1 MRSTYR
7 VHMWIRLDLY
17 WRLTLGIGFFLFFF
31 PFMYLH
37 TYILVVTLAYRE
49 NLNHDVL

>member
-17 WRLTLGIGFFLFFF
+17 WRLTLGIGFFFSFSILCI
-31 PFMYLH
+31 Y